1 MTLKEIIEE
10 YSELIMIAVVI
21 LTLFLLAAW
30 LSPTPHEQL
39 SYLQYFF
46 MTLAALYVLVT
57 LLVLIVLGFRK
68 LSYYMV
74 IFLALAI
81 YMNGLGMAAIAIL
94 LTYLSWGFV
103 FALETLLVYHGV
115 ERAKEW
121 FVKRYDYRSFERE
134 YRIFYPLIWLF
145 YFFLEWMPHR
155 IHGEHIASFQP
166 HKVLTQMQKILR
178 WYSS

>member
-1 MTLKEIIEE
+1 MTLKEIFDE
-10 YSELIMIAVVI
+10 YSPLLFIAVVI
-21 LTLFLLAAW
+21 LALFLLAAW
-30 LSPTPHEQL
+30 LSPTPREQL

-46 MTLAALYVLVT
+46 MTLATLYVLVT
-57 LLVLIVLGFRK
+57 LLVLMVLGFRK

-81 YMNGLGMAAIAIL
+81 YMNGLVMAAIAIL

-103 FALETLLVYHGV
+103 FALETLLVYSGV
-115 ERAKEW
+115 ESAKEW
-121 FVKRYDYRSFERE
+121 FVKRYDYASFARE

-155 IHGEHIASFQP
+155 MHGEHIASFQP
-166 HKVLTQMQKILR
+166 DKVLTEMQQVLK
-178 WYSS
+178 